1 MNHLK
6 QIAAKLPEYG
16 LDETGDERNSLE
28 YAALVIDAQTGEMQ
42 DFMSEAKDRAVYHGF
57 LSWEEIRE

>member
-16 LDETGDERNSLE
+16 
-28 YAALVIDAQTGEMQ
+28 VDAMLLT
-42 DFMSEAKDRAVYHGF
+42 SEPGKFYEVGF
-57 LSWEEIRE
+57 L

>member
-16 LDETGDERNSLE
+16 VDAMLLTSEPGEF
-28 YAALVIDAQTGEMQ
+28 YAVGFHGEGVVVVTAG
-42 DFMSEAKDRAVYHGF
+42 E
-57 LSWEEIRE
+57 